1 MTTRRTLL
9 QAGLGATRL
18 GVGLGLGVGVGL
30 TLGGCDGGRRGA
42 AVQLSLWAN
51 LPSEQAALKDAI
63 AAFGEQTG
71 ITVRAQVIT
80 DKYMDVMRSRFAAR
94 KPPDVFYLDSHEAPA
109 FIRAGVLEPWDEAAQ
124 QPEDF
129 PAQFLDAF
137 RARDGRLYGL
147 PKDFSTLALYIN
159 TELLGAAG
167 FAPAD
172 VPQDFMAL
180 AAFAQRLQLRLPRGR
195 VAMLVEKDLARH
207 LSALERCGPP
217 LIDAQDQA
225 RLELNA
231 CGLAY
236 LESFVQGRR
245 SGSIVNPREDLGSD
259 SPGAAFGGGK
269 VALMMEGNWVAASL
283 RRDYPEVRFAT
294 REMPRMNGQPHTM
307 AFVVG
312 WAVSRQSAHKEA
324 AFRFARFMSGPR
336 MEAWSRASGTL
347 PTRLSVQRQMQL
359 DADPVLKAHVAGA
372 AYATVWSR
380 GIGLPIVDANFG
392 NQFVAALNGSLPIPA
407 AMARAQNAANRE
419 IARMR

>member
-1 MTTRRTLL
+1 VTTRRNLL
-9 QAGLGATRL
+9 QAGLVASGFGIA
-18 GVGLGLGVGVGL
+18 
-30 TLGGCDGGRRGA
+30 LGGCSGERNA
-42 AVQLSLWAN
+42 TPVQLSLWAN
-51 LPSEQAALKDAI
+51 LPAEQAALKDAI
-63 AAFGEQTG
+63 GAFGQETG
-71 ITVRAQVIT
+71 ITVRPQVIT

-137 RARDGRLYGL
+137 RGADGRLYGL

-159 TELLGAAG
+159 TGLLTEAG
-167 FAPAD
+167 FSVAD

-180 AAFAQRLQLRLPRGR
+180 AAFAQSLQERLQTRGKGR

-217 LIDAQDQA
+217 LIDAQDRAQ
-225 RLELNA
+225 LGLNA

-236 LESFVQGRR
+236 LDAFARGRR
-245 SGSIVNPREDLGSD
+245 TGSIVNPREDLGSD

-269 VALMMEGNWVAASL
+269 VVLMMEGNWVSSAL
-283 RRDYPEVRFAT
+283 RRDYPEVRFVT
-294 REMPRMNGQPHTM
+294 REMPLVNGQRHTM

-312 WAVSRQSAHKEA
+312 WAVSRQSRNKDA
-324 AFRFARFMSGPR
+324 AFRFARFMNGPR
-336 MEAWSRASGTL
+336 LEAWSRASGTL
-347 PTRLSVQRQMQL
+347 PTRRSVMQRMQL
-359 DADPVLKAHVAGA
+359 DADPVLKAHVIGA
-372 AYATVWSR
+372 SYATVWSR
-380 GIGLPIVDANFG
+380 GIGLSVVDVNFA
-392 NQFVAALNGSLPIPA
+392 NQFVAALNGSVSIPE
-407 AMARAQNAANRE
+407 AMVRAQTAANRE

>member
-1 MTTRRTLL
+1 MITRRTLL
-9 QAGLGATRL
+9 RSGLAAT
-18 GVGLGLGVGVGL
+18 GLA
-30 TLGGCDGGRRGA
+30 LGGCGGERRSDS
-42 AVQLSLWAN
+42 VQLALWAN
-51 LPSEQAALKDAI
+51 LPAEQDALKDAI
-63 AAFGEQTG
+63 AAFGVETG

-129 PAQFLDAF
+129 PRQFLDAF
-137 RARDGRLYGL
+137 RAADGRLYGL

-159 TELLGAAG
+159 TDLLAAAG
-167 FAPAD
+167 LAPAD

-180 AAFAQRLQLRLPRGR
+180 AAFAQRLQPRLPRGR

-217 LIDAQDQA
+217 LIDSEDRA

-231 CGLAY
+231 CSLAY
-236 LESFVQGRR
+236 LDTFVQGRR

-269 VALMMEGNWVAASL
+269 AALMMEGNWVAGAL
-283 RRDYPEVRFAT
+283 RRDYPEVRFVT
-294 REMPRMNGQPHTM
+294 RELPRVNGQPHTM

-312 WAVSRQSAHKEA
+312 WAVSRQSKNKPA
-324 AFRFARFMSGPR
+324 AFRFARFMNGPR
-336 MEAWSRASGTL
+336 LEAWSRASGTL
-347 PTRLSVQRQMQL
+347 PTRLSVMQRMQL
-359 DADPVLKAHVAGA
+359 DADPVLRAHVAGA
-372 AYATVWSR
+372 RYATVWSR
-380 GIGLPIVDANFG
+380 GIGLPIVDYNFA
-392 NQFVAALNGSLPIPA
+392 NQFVAALNGSLPLPE
-407 AMARAQNAANRE
+407 AMARAQGAANRE
-419 IARMR
+419 IERMR